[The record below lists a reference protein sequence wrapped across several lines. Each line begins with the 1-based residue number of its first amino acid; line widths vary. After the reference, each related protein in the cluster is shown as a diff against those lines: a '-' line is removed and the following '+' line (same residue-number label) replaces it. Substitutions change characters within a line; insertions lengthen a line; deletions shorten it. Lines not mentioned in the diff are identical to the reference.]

1 MAGEGWNVVRWD
13 AFFGR
18 KKEARDRERDEI
30 RTLVRRIERTAPRSL
45 AADRAARYYHYEQV
59 RAYVRPL
66 RLLLEAVADREALS
80 ADEGEAV
87 RTLFLRLR
95 AFYDVRDRL
104 GLEEAVRDVRLRRKL
119 VHLLLIFYGR
129 RDVDDGRL
137 SEMLEPLLGTRD
149 KGS

>member
-1 MAGEGWNVVRWD
+1 VKWD
-13 AFFGR
+13 VFFGR

-30 RTLVRRIERTAPRSL
+30 RGLVQQIERTAPRFYSK
-45 AADRAARYYHYEQV
+45 DRAARYYHYEQV

-66 RLLLEAVADREALS
+66 RLLLEAVADRKALRE
-80 ADEGEAV
+80 DEGEAV

-104 GLEEAVRDVRLRRKL
+104 SLEEAVRDVRLRRKL

-129 RDVDDGRL
+129 KDVDTERL
-137 SEMLEPLLGTRD
+137 SGMLEPLLAARGE
-149 KGS
+149 GQ